1 MARMMRMLLLVSVLS
16 LAACGG
22 GKQDDPFTADMKMIC
37 DAGKGHDDVPPELR
51 RIEALRSI
59 AEKVKT
65 AEAARLMASFAQVAP
80 AERGALL
87 APALAKAGIKR
98 CALFADWQ

>member
-1 MARMMRMLLLVSVLS
+1 MVRTLLLASALIA
-16 LAACGG
+16 AACGG
-22 GKQDDPFTADMKMIC
+22 GKTDEPFTADMKMIC
-37 DAGKGHDDVPPELR
+37 DAGKGHDDLPPEMR

-65 AEAARLMASFAQVAP
+65 PEAARLMASFAQVAP

>member
-1 MARMMRMLLLVSVLS
+1 MVRTLMLASALIA
-16 LAACGG
+16 AACGG
-22 GKQDDPFTADMKMIC
+22 GKTDDPFTADMKMIC
-37 DAGKGHDDVPPELR
+37 DAGKGHDDVPPEMR
-51 RIEALRSI
+51 RIAALRSI

-65 AEAARLMASFAQVAP
+65 PEAARLMASFAQVAP
-80 AERGALL
+80 TERGALL

>member
-1 MARMMRMLLLVSVLS
+1 MIRIAPLVVALARAV
-16 LAACGG
+16 AGCGG
-22 GKQDDPFTADMKMIC
+22 GKTDDPFTADMKMIC
-37 DAGKGHDDVPPELR
+37 DAGKGHDDLPPEMR
-51 RIEALRSI
+51 RLEALRSI

-87 APALAKAGIKR
+87 APALTKAGIKR

>member
-1 MARMMRMLLLVSVLS
+1 MMRRLLLVSALS

-22 GKQDDPFTADMKMIC
+22 GKPDDPFTADMKMIC
-37 DAGKGHDDVPPELR
+37 DAGKGGEGLPPELR
-51 RIEALRSI
+51 RVEALRKI
-59 AEKVKT
+59 AAKVKT
-65 AEAARLMASFAQVAP
+65 AEAARLMASFAQVGP
-80 AERGALL
+80 EDKGALL

>member
-1 MARMMRMLLLVSVLS
+1 MLRTWSLVLVLA

-22 GKQDDPFTADMKMIC
+22 GKTDDPFTADMKMIC
-37 DAGKGHDDVPPELR
+37 DAGKGHDDVPPEMR

-59 AEKVKT
+59 AQKVKT
-65 AEAARLMASFAQVAP
+65 PEVARLMASFAQVAP
-80 AERGALL
+80 SERGAVL
-87 APALAKAGIKR
+87 APALAKAGIKH

>member
-1 MARMMRMLLLVSVLS
+1 MVRTLLLVSALTV
-16 LAACGG
+16 AACGG
-22 GKQDDPFTADMKMIC
+22 GKADDPFTADMKMIC

-51 RIEALRSI
+51 RIEALRTI

-65 AEAARLMASFAQVAP
+65 PEAARLMASFAQVAP
-80 AERGALL
+80 ADRGALL